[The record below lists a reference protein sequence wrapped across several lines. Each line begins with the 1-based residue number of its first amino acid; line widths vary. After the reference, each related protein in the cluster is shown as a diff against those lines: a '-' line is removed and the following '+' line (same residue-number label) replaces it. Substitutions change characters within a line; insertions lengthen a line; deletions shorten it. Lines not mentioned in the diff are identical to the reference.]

1 MPVDSSTIAANIA
14 HVQERIASAAARSGR
29 RFEDVTLIAVSKTF
43 PADSIRCAYEAGLR
57 YFGENRVQE
66 WESKRNALADLD
78 ATWHLIGH
86 LQRNKAVRAVEIF
99 HTIDS
104 VDTVE
109 LARKLDAAR
118 QGAIQG
124 AAQARSAKPLPIL
137 IEVRLSEEATKT
149 GARETDLPNIVKA
162 VLAMQFLNLR
172 GLMVIPPF
180 FDDPEQARPY
190 FRRLRE
196 LRDSLRREL
205 LSGNSSGENR
215 EHLLSEL
222 SMGMS
227 HDFEIAIEEG
237 ATQVRIGTALF
248 GARPKQPEE
257 AAR

>member
-1 MPVDSSTIAANIA
+1 MPVDSSTIAGNIA

-57 YFGENRVQE
+57 HFGENRVQE
-66 WESKRNALADLD
+66 WETKRSALTDLD

-86 LQRNKAVRAVEIF
+86 LQRNKAVRAAEIF

-104 VDTVE
+104 VDTIE
-109 LARKLDAAR
+109 LARKLDGAR
-118 QGAIQG
+118 RPAT
-124 AAQARSAKPLPIL
+124 QARGAKPLPIL

-149 GARETDLPNIVKA
+149 GARKTDLPNIAEA

-180 FDDPEQARPY
+180 FEDPEQARPY

-205 LSGNSSGENR
+205 LPGNSSNKNR
-215 EHLLSEL
+215 ESLLSEL

-248 GARPKQPEE
+248 GARPAKQPEE